1 MADYKVKYIRS
12 SIVKKELFV
21 HKQGK
26 QSIKI
31 RISAGAM
38 SKVME
43 YLDNKVDEG
52 VKELIAKLPTKTKGE
67 HKGEL
72 KRITILEEDF
82 D

>member
-21 HKQGK
+21 HKEGK
-26 QSIKI
+26 NKIKI

-38 SKVME
+38 DKVME
-43 YLDNKVDEG
+43 YLDNKVEEG
-52 VKELIAKLPTKTKGE
+52 VNELIEKLPQKTKGE

-72 KRITILEEDF
+72 KRITILETDF